1 MLMHLN
7 DSEIYRLVDILYPN
21 DGSLRLGREAVIRQ
35 KVKHDAFLYM
45 IGLKEPDIVSDST
58 KCRAKI
64 IAQDPARPEITYTLA
79 TL

>member
-7 DSEIYRLVDILYPN
+7 DNGIHCLVSRLYPN
-21 DGSLRLGREAVIRQ
+21 IGSLCLGKEAVIRQ

-58 KCRAKI
+58 RCRAKI